1 VKDVELP
8 QGTIR
13 YRESGEGEP
22 IVFLHGV
29 LVNGLLWR
37 NVVPELA
44 GSFRCIVPDLPLGAH
59 EPAMREDADL
69 TPPGRAQLVADFLEA
84 LDLRDVTLVGNDT
97 GGAIAQLVAADHPE
111 RLGRLI
117 LTNCDA
123 YERFFPPLF
132 KYLQLT
138 ARLPGGMALLAQS
151 VGIRAL
157 QRTPIAFG
165 MLMSQAVP
173 RDVSDS
179 WTRPIREDAAV
190 RRDARKVLLGVDKR
204 HTLAVAE
211 RLRGFHKPALLA
223 WSPSDRVFPIEIA
236 ERLARDLPDA
246 RIEHV
251 ENSKVFVPED
261 QPQRL
266 AALIRAFVTQG
277 SRAEVNG

>member
-1 VKDVELP
+1 MREVELP
-8 QGTIR
+8 QGTIT

-59 EPAMREDADL
+59 ERGMREDADL
-69 TPPGRAQLVADFLEA
+69 TPPGLAQLVADFLDA

-111 RLGRLI
+111 RLGRLV

-123 YERFFPPLF
+123 YEKFFPPLF

-165 MLMSQAVP
+165 MLMSRAVP

-179 WTRPIREDAAV
+179 WTRPIREDAGV

-246 RIEHV
+246 RIEPV
-251 ENSKVFVPED
+251 EHSKVFVPED
-261 QPQRL
+261 QPRRL
-266 AALIRAFVTQG
+266 AELIRAFVTEG
-277 SRAEVNG
+277 SEAEVTG